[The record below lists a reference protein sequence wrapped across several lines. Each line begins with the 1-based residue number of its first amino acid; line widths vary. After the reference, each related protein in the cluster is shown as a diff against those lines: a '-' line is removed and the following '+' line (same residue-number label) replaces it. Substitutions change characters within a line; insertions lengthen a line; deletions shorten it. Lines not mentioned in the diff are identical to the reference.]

1 MFTRNLLVATSPEN
15 DILQYIPRGYLLQE
29 TSLEVFILLHP
40 RVDLDGV
47 ALQKKKKK
55 DSWMVSMSAPWKTGT
70 KLQADYVCVHD
81 RDRKYELVPLDNSG
95 LQQFF
100 FVINSFI

>member
-55 DSWMVSMSAPWKTGT
+55 DS
-70 KLQADYVCVHD
+70 
-81 RDRKYELVPLDNSG
+81 
-95 LQQFF
+95 
-100 FVINSFI
+100 